1 MVSASPGS
9 SQYAHRLNHDGTLDS
24 VCKLCY
30 LTVAR
35 AFREIDLAQLEMR
48 HVCQPVERRRA
59 TRVVHQVFDPA
70 KRQSGSN

>member
-59 TRVVHQVFDPA
+59 TRVVHQVFDPS
-70 KRQSGSN
+70 KRQSGAN